1 MLVIFKAAGS
11 CIAKGL
17 KSIAEGMST
26 FSIYPNSDYEAIAKD
41 LGNKYHHLNRR
52 PVSQGSCKQDRD
64 ALASDWQAVA
74 RDFGGV
80 MAPEE
85 PRTAKTGKCKP

>member
-1 MLVIFKAAGS
+1 MLIILKAAVI

-26 FSIYPNSDYEAIAKD
+26 FSIYPNTDYEAIAKD
-41 LGNKYHHLNRR
+41 LGNKYRHPNYH
-52 PVSQGSCKQDRD
+52 PISKGCCKQDRD

-74 RDFGGV
+74 RDLGGV
-80 MAPEE
+80 MTPEE